1 MAQPIKQ
8 HITTKASK
16 NRSKIKK
23 KYKKNDDRL
32 PQVTI
37 RSKISLRKERK
48 HPEYGTSKLEA
59 KFAKNFL
66 DKLGVKYVYQYKAE
80 SIGRYFDFYLTDN
93 HVLIEVDGV
102 YFHGKGLTYEEKSPM
117 QKHNERIDKEKDMW
131 AASHGIPLIRIW
143 EDDINEH
150 PEMVMKTLKENIAV
164 YTEKHLI
171 DENKKKRH

>member
-8 HITTKASK
+8 HITIKSK
-16 NRSKIKK
+16 KKVKKKKPIDERLPQKTVRSKIA
-23 KYKKNDDRL
+23 
-32 PQVTI
+32 
-37 RSKISLRKERK
+37 LRKERK
-48 HPEYGTSKLEA
+48 HPEYGTSKLELR
-59 KFAKNFL
+59 FAKNFL
-66 DKLGVKYVYQYKAE
+66 DKLGVKYIYQYKAE
-80 SIGRYFDFYLTDN
+80 SIGRYFDFYLN
-93 HVLIEVDGV
+93 ENNILIEVDGC

-150 PEMVMKTLKENIAV
+150 PETVMKMLKENIAV